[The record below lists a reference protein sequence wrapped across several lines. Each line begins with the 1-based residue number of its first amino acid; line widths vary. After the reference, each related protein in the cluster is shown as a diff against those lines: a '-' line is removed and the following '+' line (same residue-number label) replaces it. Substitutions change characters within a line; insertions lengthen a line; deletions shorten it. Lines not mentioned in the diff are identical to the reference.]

1 MNNLQTNRN
10 QILNELIQIAEKPE
24 HIKFLMELS
33 TEIQID
39 YIKRNEELKKELEVL
54 KRNRDWMFNKILER
68 VNKN

>member
-1 MNNLQTNRN
+1 MSNLQTNRN

-33 TEIQID
+33 TEIQVD

>member
-1 MNNLQTNRN
+1 MSNLQTSRN

-33 TEIQID
+33 TEIQVD

-54 KRNRDWMFNKILER
+54 KRNRDWMFNKVLER